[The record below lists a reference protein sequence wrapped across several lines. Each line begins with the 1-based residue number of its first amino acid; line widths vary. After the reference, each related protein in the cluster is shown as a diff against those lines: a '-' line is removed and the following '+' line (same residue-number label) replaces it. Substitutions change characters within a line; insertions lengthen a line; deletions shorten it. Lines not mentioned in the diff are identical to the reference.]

1 MHSTLNRP
9 AGRSAE
15 RSFDRGGRRHEIFFP
30 PRPLSF
36 FFFRARSFASSCAA
50 FGRAETTPSL
60 PRTNSAAKK
69 KSGGGAPVAV
79 AAAVVRGRRHGHHLC
94 RDCFASAR
102 TKTAS
107 VWGGGGLADGNF
119 RGSVFFFTLDCG
131 RRDSRV
137 SKISAG
143 RSPVGP
149 LRWSLVA
156 GRRSLVAGRLV
167 TELGGK
173 IARARETRSVCVCVC
188 GRVTETRADESPGRD
203 PATNRRLGAVVSP
216 TATVGARVG

>member
-1 MHSTLNRP
+1 VRHLAAPKPRRRCRGQIRPRRKNRGVAHP
-9 AGRSAE
+9 SPSPPTSSGVAATVTIFAAIASH
-15 RSFDRGGRRHEIFFP
+15 RRAPKP
-30 PRPLSF
+30 PR
-36 FFFRARSFASSCAA
+36 
-50 FGRAETTPSL
+50 
-60 PRTNSAAKK
+60 
-69 KSGGGAPVAV
+69 SG
-79 AAAVVRGRRHGHHLC
+79 
-94 RDCFASAR
+94 
-102 TKTAS
+102 
-107 VWGGGGLADGNF
+107 GGGGLADGNF